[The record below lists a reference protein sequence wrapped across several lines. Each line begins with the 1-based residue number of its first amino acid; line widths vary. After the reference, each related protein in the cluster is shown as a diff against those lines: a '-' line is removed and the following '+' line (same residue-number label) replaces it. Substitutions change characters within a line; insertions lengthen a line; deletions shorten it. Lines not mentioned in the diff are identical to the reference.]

1 MAVMGI
7 DAFGYKL
14 AEPNRPLHFTDSLDL
29 DPRPDEVVVQV
40 AGCGICHTDVG
51 YACGGVPTRHPLPLI
66 LGHEIAGRV
75 VRAGEYAQV
84 WLGKNVIVPA
94 VIPCGKCAACLAGRP
109 TICRAQFMP
118 GNDAD
123 GGFATHVRV
132 PARGLCIVPERLPA
146 EISLDALSVLADA
159 VTTPFEAIRRSEIGS
174 DDVAIIIG
182 VGGIG
187 GFGVQLA
194 AARGAAVIAIDVDLE
209 RLELAMKYGA
219 SLALNARACH
229 EKDLKSAVREFVK
242 QSGRR
247 GIGRKIFEMSGT
259 ATGQATAF
267 ALLDYGAYLAVVGY
281 TPEKAEVRL
290 SNLMAFDA
298 TARGNWGCP
307 PDQYPAALA
316 LVLEGKVA
324 IEPFIERHRLQD
336 APVIFDAVAKH
347 ATKRRVVLVPNG
359 SAHS

>member
-1 MAVMGI
+1 MAVTGI

>member
-1 MAVMGI
+1 MNEI

-14 AEPNRPLHFTDSLDL
+14 AEPNRPLHFTDSLEL
-29 DPRPDEVVVQV
+29 EPRSDEVVVQV

-75 VRAGEYAQV
+75 VRAGLNAQV
-84 WLGKNVIVPA
+84 WLSKNVIVPA
-94 VIPCGKCAACLAGRP
+94 VIPCGKCAACVAGKS

-132 PARGLCIVPERLPA
+132 PARGLCIVPEKLPA
-146 EISLDALSVLADA
+146 GISLDALSVLADA
-159 VTTPFEAIRRSEIGS
+159 VTTPFEAIRRSELGS

-182 VGGIG
+182 AGGIG

-194 AARGAAVIAIDVDLE
+194 AARGAAVIAIDVDAE
-209 RLELAMKYGA
+209 RLELVMKYGA
-219 SLALNARACH
+219 SLALNARECH

-259 ATGQATAF
+259 AAGQATAF
-267 ALLDYGAYLAVVGY
+267 ALLDHGAYLAIVGY
-281 TPEKAEVRL
+281 TPERAEVRL

-359 SAHS
+359 SAHA